1 MHIEWCSILQKARVV
16 NIIMD
21 VEGEGTHRVKKSEIT
36 KTTKTIKNSSNDM
49 TRSRNRKVLW

>member
-36 KTTKTIKNSSNDM
+36 KTIKNSSNDM